1 MKRCNKCPDQGA
13 NAALAAFGILF
24 AFLFLLFYIRAAV
37 KKKKGKHKTAVS
49 GAKSIGMSFVQVL
62 SLLSTFPV
70 AWPEFFLSL
79 FQVGGA
85 VTQLGEHL
93 VNLKCM
99 YPNQSEADVFWTTRI
114 VWSFLPVLLCG
125 FAVAVWY
132 GMHVM
137 KGVVDYIPKIRVTI
151 VTILYIIWPGLCAQ
165 TFLMF
170 ACRSLCDREVLRID
184 LEERCW
190 EGRHAT
196 FIILLGI
203 PTFLVYVLGCPVV
216 VLIITKR

>member
-1 MKRCNKCPDQGA
+1 
-13 NAALAAFGILF
+13 
-24 AFLFLLFYIRAAV
+24 
-37 KKKKGKHKTAVS
+37 
-49 GAKSIGMSFVQVL
+49 
-62 SLLSTFPV
+62 
-70 AWPEFFLSL
+70 
-79 FQVGGA
+79 
-85 VTQLGEHL
+85 
-93 VNLKCM
+93 M

-125 FAVAVWY
+125 FAVVVWY

-137 KGVVDYIPKIRVTI
+137 KGVIDFIPKIRVTV
-151 VTILYIIWPGLCAQ
+151 VTILYIIWPGLCSQ

-203 PTFLVYVLGCPVV
+203 PTFLVYVLGCPIV
-216 VLIITKR
+216 VLIITKRCVVCVFF